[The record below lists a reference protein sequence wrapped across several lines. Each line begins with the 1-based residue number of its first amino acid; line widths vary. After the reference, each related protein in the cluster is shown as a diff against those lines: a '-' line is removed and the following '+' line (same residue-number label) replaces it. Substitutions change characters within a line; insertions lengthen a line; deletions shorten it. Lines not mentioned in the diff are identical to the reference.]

1 MKTVA
6 SRSSSSGLS
15 QNFAVAA
22 EDIVKQASVN
32 LAADSVI
39 PTNDIPFA
47 VDGHRASIT
56 LTSDGLQVD
65 YALSTKCCF
74 IPSQRS
80 EFLPYN
86 EILSAHVLVPVVT
99 RWLWRPVPEATF
111 RFALYTFKRSARSPT
126 HWFPRCLIISTT
138 REGIARSWTA
148 AINAAVATKLQRPHH
163 LLVFINP
170 YGGRRRALS
179 VYQRQVAPVFEKA
192 GIKCTVERT
201 QFQGHA
207 KAFIMD
213 LSAQEL
219 ESYDGIVAVGGD
231 GLFHE
236 IVNGLIA
243 LRSRGALPA
252 TFSGTTT
259 DNRPPSA
266 ASSHPPPYPETPYSG
281 TQPTEYFDTQKARVA
296 AALRVGHI
304 PAGSTDAVACTL
316 NGTRSAFSAAMRIAL
331 GDGVPLDVLRIDAA
345 NGRTEF
351 ATSMAS
357 YGFMGD
363 LMAESEGLRWM
374 GPARYEVMG
383 AKMLAANRSYSA
395 RISYLPASNLLPG
408 CFSRICSSNCQH
420 CLRPSRVHVKS
431 KTATELSSPFARHS
445 RHSLFDRTDD
455 WVTVEGEFAGIM
467 LVIMPCRSDKSKNGV
482 ARYGHLSDG
491 NIHLVLVKRCTR
503 WQYLKFLMKMS
514 SQGLEAGCHEGY
526 IEVIPAV
533 AVKVEPGDCAEST
546 WNIDGELLQCASITA
561 ETHRGAIQV
570 FSRGIETADLEG
582 W

>member
-1 MKTVA
+1 MAAADTIKQSSVA
-6 SRSSSSGLS
+6 
-15 QNFAVAA
+15 
-22 EDIVKQASVN
+22 
-32 LAADSVI
+32 LAADAVFPS
-39 PTNDIPFA
+39 NDVAFA
-47 VDGHRASIT
+47 VDGHRASIS
-56 LTSDGLQVD
+56 LTSNGLQID
-65 YALSTKCCF
+65 YALATKCCF
-74 IPSQRS
+74 IPSQRA
-80 EFLPYN
+80 EFLPFS

-99 RWLWRPVPEATF
+99 KWLWRPAPEATY
-111 RFALYTFKRSARSPT
+111 RFALYTFKRSNRSPT

-138 REGIARSWTA
+138 REGIARSWAA

-170 YGGRRRALS
+170 YGGRRRALT

-213 LSAQEL
+213 LSAEEL

-243 LRSRGALPA
+243 LRSKGVISTNFSSPFESMKPVKDSLVNGPA
-252 TFSGTTT
+252 ITTPP
-259 DNRPPSA
+259 PPSDSFDIKKAKIA
-266 ASSHPPPYPETPYSG
+266 AS
-281 TQPTEYFDTQKARVA
+281 
-296 AALRVGHI
+296 LRVGHI

-316 NGTRSAFSAAMRIAL
+316 NGTRSAYSAAMRIAL
-331 GDGVPLDVLRIDAA
+331 GDGVPLDVVRIDAA

-395 RISYLPASNLLPG
+395 RISYLPATSSLSG
-408 CFSRICSSNCQH
+408 SFSRVCSSNCQH
-420 CLRPSRVHVKS
+420 CLRPTHTNVKARAF
-431 KTATELSSPFARHS
+431 KEVSSPFARHS
-445 RHSLFDRTDD
+445 RHSLLDRADD
-455 WVTVEGEFAGIM
+455 WVTVQGEFAGIM

-491 NIHLVLVKRCTR
+491 NIHLVLVKRCSR

-526 IEVIPAV
+526 VEVIPAV